1 MKIVSIIKLLIGII
15 LFNNSIILAQVS
27 PTPATERL
35 KGIEKKKALISNSLV
50 KNLGCKSIGPSVMS
64 GRVVDVD
71 VNPDDPSIFYVAY
84 ASGGLW
90 KTINNGQSFSP
101 LFDDQTVIT
110 IGDIAVDWKNNRIWV
125 GTGENNS
132 SRSSF
137 SGVGIFES
145 KDDGK
150 TWVHKGLEESQH
162 IGRIILHPSN
172 PDIVWVA
179 VIGHLYSDNPE
190 RGIYKTMDG
199 GSSWQKQLFI
209 DDHTGAIDL
218 IMDPQNPDQLYASTW
233 DRSRRAWNLTESG
246 KGSGIYST
254 NDGGNSWKSLST
266 SLSGFPTGATCGRI
280 GLALSKR
287 DNITFLYAVVDNQA
301 RRLKLEKEEKKDLLL
316 KSDFKL
322 MSKEDFLKIP
332 TVKLKKYLNTYGFPE
347 KYTADKVK
355 ELVKSNKIKP
365 SALNDYLEDANAA
378 LFGSD
383 DPIFGAEIYRSEDYG
398 KSWHKQNSKDLDGLF
413 NSYGYYFGQIRT
425 ESDNPDRV
433 YIQGVP
439 MLISE
444 DGGKTWKS
452 IDGDNVHG
460 DYHALWLNPKK
471 KGHLIS
477 GNDGGVNISYDY
489 GKTWTKCNTPS
500 VGQFNGIAVDLEEPF
515 NVYGGLQDNG
525 VWTGSSSNTESLDW
539 YQSGDYG
546 FKSILGGDGMQVA
559 VDTRN
564 NETIYTGFQFG
575 NYFRINKN
583 KKSEKYI
590 SPKHELGDRPL
601 RFNWETPIQLS
612 SFNMDI
618 LYLGANK
625 LYRSMNQGK
634 DWEAISEDLTNGG
647 KPGDVPYGTLSALH
661 ESSLKYGLIYTGSD
675 DGKVSLTRDGG
686 EIWSDISKGLPQGL
700 WVSKIQASKYQK
712 PRVYLSLSGYRN
724 DDFAPY
730 LYVSEDYGT
739 SWNKIGN
746 ELPMEPINV
755 IKEDPNN
762 EDLLYVG
769 TDNGLYISFD
779 RGKNFMALNK
789 DLPNVAIHDLVLHPR
804 DHTLVLG
811 THGRSLYTV
820 STKELDKLTSENLSK
835 ELIVF
840 DISSI
845 RKRNWGKQTNSWS
858 EPNMAKLVIPI
869 YTKTAGKATINIYDK
884 DNDLLYSWDINTD
897 QGLNYPEYDCSVN
910 PAILSKYEK
919 FLNSKL
925 KENDEAI
932 TIKKAENSNYYLEKG
947 SYKCEITKGSEKAQ
961 TEFKVE

>member
-1 MKIVSIIKLLIGII
+1 
-15 LFNNSIILAQVS
+15 
-27 PTPATERL
+27 
-35 KGIEKKKALISNSLV
+35 
-50 KNLGCKSIGPSVMS
+50 
-64 GRVVDVD
+64 
-71 VNPDDPSIFYVAY
+71 
-84 ASGGLW
+84 
-90 KTINNGQSFSP
+90 
-101 LFDDQTVIT
+101 
-110 IGDIAVDWKNNRIWV
+110 
-125 GTGENNS
+125 
-132 SRSSF
+132 
-137 SGVGIFES
+137 
-145 KDDGK
+145 
-150 TWVHKGLEESQH
+150 
-162 IGRIILHPSN
+162 
-172 PDIVWVA
+172 
-179 VIGHLYSDNPE
+179 
-190 RGIYKTMDG
+190 
-199 GSSWQKQLFI
+199 
-209 DDHTGAIDL
+209 
-218 IMDPQNPDQLYASTW
+218 
-233 DRSRRAWNLTESG
+233 
-246 KGSGIYST
+246 
-254 NDGGNSWKSLST
+254 
-266 SLSGFPTGATCGRI
+266 
-280 GLALSKR
+280 
-287 DNITFLYAVVDNQA
+287 
-301 RRLKLEKEEKKDLLL
+301 
-316 KSDFKL
+316 
-322 MSKEDFLKIP
+322 
-332 TVKLKKYLNTYGFPE
+332 
-347 KYTADKVK
+347 
-355 ELVKSNKIKP
+355 
-365 SALNDYLEDANAA
+365 
-378 LFGSD
+378 
-383 DPIFGAEIYRSEDYG
+383 
-398 KSWHKQNSKDLDGLF
+398 
-413 NSYGYYFGQIRT
+413 
-425 ESDNPDRV
+425 
-433 YIQGVP
+433 
-439 MLISE
+439 
-444 DGGKTWKS
+444 
-452 IDGDNVHG
+452 
-460 DYHALWLNPKK
+460 
-471 KGHLIS
+471 
-477 GNDGGVNISYDY
+477 
-489 GKTWTKCNTPS
+489 
-500 VGQFNGIAVDLEEPF
+500 
-515 NVYGGLQDNG
+515 
-525 VWTGSSSNTESLDW
+525 
-539 YQSGDYG
+539 
-546 FKSILGGDGMQVA
+546 
-559 VDTRN
+559 
-564 NETIYTGFQFG
+564 
-575 NYFRINKN
+575 
-583 KKSEKYI
+583 
-590 SPKHELGDRPL
+590 
-601 RFNWETPIQLS
+601 
-612 SFNMDI
+612 
-618 LYLGANK
+618 
-625 LYRSMNQGK
+625 QGK